1 MQLQF
6 PSRLLLIIFS
16 LLSIVYLIG
25 IFVIEI
31 IDIDS
36 SQYASIS
43 LEMLRNGSY
52 LEVIHRYKDYLDK
65 PPFLFW
71 INTVSYKIF
80 GLNEFSF
87 RLPSFLF
94 TILGVFSTFKLG
106 ELLYAKRVGIIA
118 ALVLSTC
125 QAWFLFNHDVRTDT
139 ILAGALIFGL
149 WQITLFLKTNRL
161 LYLFLGF
168 TGVAIAMMEKGPIGL
183 IVPVFAFGS
192 EFFFKREWKNIFRW
206 EWLLALI
213 ILAVLLAPMTYG
225 LYLQFGWEGPEF
237 FYWTQSF
244 GRITGENVWKD
255 DSTILYFT
263 HTFLWAFWPW
273 MFLAYFGVGQKF
285 LNIFKDK
292 FKSVKETEV
301 ITLGG
306 FVLTFI
312 SLSTSNYKLPH
323 YIFVV
328 FPLAAIITA
337 HTIDRILTNLPEKP
351 KLFNVF
357 FNVQFWSCVI
367 LIIFGLLLNIGA
379 FPMTNFLYWIFP
391 IVMFGLAYYFARK
404 EFSSLYRLV
413 LPSVFTLIGLNFL
426 MNINFYPQ
434 LNQFHTGTVIAKYV
448 EENELPNE
456 KIFYYDVGSHAFDF
470 YTRYH
475 HLYIYNENFE
485 GIIDKEGDIWLFSST
500 VVDDFIENK
509 NVEVLEKIE
518 FDHFHV
524 TSLKIPFLIPSRRE
538 KYLDKR
544 VLVHIK
550 R

>member
-1 MQLQF
+1 M
-6 PSRLLLIIFS
+6 
-16 LLSIVYLIG
+16 
-25 IFVIEI
+25 IEI

-71 INTVSYKIF
+71 INTVSYRIF

-87 RLPSFLF
+87 RFPSFLF
-94 TILGVFSTFKLG
+94 TILGVFSTYKLG
-106 ELLYAKRVGIIA
+106 RLLYTYRVGIISA
-118 ALVLSTC
+118 IVLSTC

-139 ILAGALIFGL
+139 ILAGAVIFSV
-149 WQITLFLKTNRL
+149 WQITLFLRKNKL
-161 LYLFLGF
+161 LHLFLGF

-183 IVPVFAFGS
+183 IVPVLAFGS

-206 EWLLALI
+206 EWLLALL

-255 DSTILYFT
+255 DSTVFYFT

-285 LNIFKDK
+285 WNIFKDK
-292 FKSVKETEV
+292 FRSIKETEV

-312 SLSTSNYKLPH
+312 SLSTSNFKLPH

-337 HTIDRILTNLPEKP
+337 HTIDRILSNLPENP
-351 KLFNVF
+351 KLFKIF
-357 FNVQFWSCVI
+357 FQVQFWSCVI
-367 LIIFGLLLNIGA
+367 LMIFALLLNIGS
-379 FPMTNFLYWIFP
+379 FPMTNLLFWIFP
-391 IVMFGLAYYFARK
+391 IVMFGLAFYFARK

-434 LNQFHTGTVIAKYV
+434 LNQYHTGTVIAEYV
-448 EENELPNE
+448 KKQDLPND
-456 KIFYYDVGSHAFDF
+456 KIYFYDVGSHAFDF
-470 YTRYH
+470 YTRFH
-475 HLYIYNENFE
+475 HLDIKGGELSE
-485 GIIDKEGDIWLFSST
+485 VLEQEGDIWIYTNT
-500 VVDDFIENK
+500 VGEKYVEEN
-509 NVEVLEKIE
+509 NIEVLEKVK

-524 TSLKIPFLIPSRRE
+524 TSLKIPFLIPSTRE
-538 KYLDKR
+538 KYIDKR
-544 VLVHIK
+544 MLIHIK
-550 R
+550 S